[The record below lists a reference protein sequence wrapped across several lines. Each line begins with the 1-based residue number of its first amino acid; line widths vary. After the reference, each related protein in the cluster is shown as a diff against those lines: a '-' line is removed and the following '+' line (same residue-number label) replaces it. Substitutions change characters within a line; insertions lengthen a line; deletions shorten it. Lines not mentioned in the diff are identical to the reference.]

1 MKHERKSYVNQITPL
16 DNKTQERF
24 DKLGKNYSSI
34 NFEMSNSVTETNV
47 KNRSTVIGSLIVG
60 KHHIELTYSEC
71 NRVME
76 MLVDAQTTIRQ
87 KQKLGMF

>member
-60 KHHIELTYSEC
+60 KHHVELTYSEC

-76 MLVDAQTTIRQ
+76 ILLDAQTTVRQ

>member
-16 DNKTQERF
+16 DDKTQERF

-60 KHHIELTYSEC
+60 KHHVELTYSEC

>member
-24 DKLGKNYSSI
+24 DKLVKNYSSI

-76 MLVDAQTTIRQ
+76 ILLDAQTTIRQ

>member
-60 KHHIELTYSEC
+60 KHHVELTYSEC

>member
-60 KHHIELTYSEC
+60 KHHVELTYSEC
-71 NRVME
+71 NRVLEME
-76 MLVDAQTTIRQ
+76 TR
-87 KQKLGMF
+87 K

>member
-16 DNKTQERF
+16 DDKTQERF

-34 NFEMSNSVTETNV
+34 NFEMSNSITETNV
-47 KNRSTVIGSLIVG
+47 KDRSTIIGSLIVG
-60 KHHIELTYSEC
+60 NRHIELTYSEC

-76 MLVDAQTTIRQ
+76 ILLDAQTTVRQ

>member
-1 MKHERKSYVNQITPL
+1 MKNERKSYVNQLTPL

-34 NFEMSNSVTETNV
+34 NFEMSNSITETNV
-47 KNRSTVIGSLIVG
+47 KDRSTSIGNLMVG
-60 KHHIELTYSEC
+60 NRNIELTYSEC
-71 NRVME
+71 NKVME
-76 MLVDAQTTIRQ
+76 VLLDAQHTIRQ

>member
-60 KHHIELTYSEC
+60 KHHVELTYSEC

-76 MLVDAQTTIRQ
+76 ILLDAQTTIRQ

>member
-47 KNRSTVIGSLIVG
+47 KDRSTSIGNLIVG
-60 KHHIELTYSEC
+60 NRNIELTYSEC
-71 NRVME
+71 NKVME
-76 MLVDAQTTIRQ
+76 VLLDAQHTIRQ

>member
-1 MKHERKSYVNQITPL
+1 MKNERKSYVNQLTPL

-34 NFEMSNSVTETNV
+34 NFEMSNSITETNV
-47 KNRSTVIGSLIVG
+47 KDRSTSIGNLIVG
-60 KHHIELTYSEC
+60 NRNIELTYSEC
-71 NRVME
+71 NKVME
-76 MLVDAQTTIRQ
+76 VLLDAQHTIRQ

>member
-34 NFEMSNSVTETNV
+34 NFEISNSITETNV
-47 KNRSTVIGSLIVG
+47 KNRSTIIGSLIVG
-60 KHHIELTYSEC
+60 NQQIELTYSEC

-76 MLVDAQTTIRQ
+76 MLSDAQTTVRQ

>member
-1 MKHERKSYVNQITPL
+1 MKHERKSYVNQPTEL
-16 DNKTQERF
+16 DKKTQERF

-34 NFEMSNSVTETNV
+34 NFEMSNSITETNV
-47 KNRSTVIGSLIVG
+47 KDKSTVIGSLIVG
-60 KHHIELTYSEC
+60 SRYVELTYSEC

-76 MLVDAQTTIRQ
+76 MLLDAQTTVRQ

>member
-76 MLVDAQTTIRQ
+76 ILLNTQTTVRQ

>member
-34 NFEMSNSVTETNV
+34 NFEMSNSITETNV
-47 KNRSTVIGSLIVG
+47 KDRSTVIGSLIVG
-60 KHHIELTYSEC
+60 KHHVELTYSEC

-76 MLVDAQTTIRQ
+76 ILLDAQTTVRQ

>member
-1 MKHERKSYVNQITPL
+1 MNHERKSYVNQITPL

-34 NFEMSNSVTETNV
+34 NFEMSNSLTAMNI
-47 KNRSTVIGSLIVG
+47 KDRSKSIGSLMVG
-60 KHHIELTYSEC
+60 NRYIELTYSEC
-71 NRVME
+71 NKVME
-76 MLVDAQTTIRQ
+76 MLLDAQHIIRQ